1 MDACE
6 KFIYIYIYIWQ
17 CKRIEFFKCAGKKN
31 LYYYKIC
38 HKSTFD
44 FFLFILFQVIVSVL
58 KPKKSTLFISEDE
71 GETFESCP
79 LSFTPHV
86 VSCSPASDK
95 LIVAH
100 DQDANK
106 VCGGKLSFLMIIFI
120 RKFVLTD
127 S

>member
-1 MDACE
+1 MYRTKKQAKSLLNFLDL
-6 KFIYIYIYIWQ
+6 IIWQ
-17 CKRIEFFKCAGKKN
+17 YHLLTISW
-31 LYYYKIC
+31 YKIC
-38 HKSTFD
+38 HKSTSD

-100 DQDANK
+100 DQHANK
-106 VCGGKLSFLMIIFI
+106 VCGGNLSFLMIIFI
-120 RKFVLTD
+120 RKFFLTD